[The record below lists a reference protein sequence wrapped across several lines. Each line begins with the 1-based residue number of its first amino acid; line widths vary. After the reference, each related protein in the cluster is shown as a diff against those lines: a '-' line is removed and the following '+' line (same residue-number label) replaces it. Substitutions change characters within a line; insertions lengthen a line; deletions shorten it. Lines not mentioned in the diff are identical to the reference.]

1 MKNSPENKENEFIE
15 RNNTDVKKDEK
26 KDGEITAKCDHL
38 FKIYDTGEEFMALDD
53 VSAII
58 RKGEFVSIMGPSGCG
73 KSTLLNIL
81 GLLDKPT
88 RGEYY
93 LNGNAVSG
101 LSDAEITRLRRSH
114 IGFIFQSFNLMPKL
128 SVVENIALPMRYTD
142 MPRKD
147 ILPRAMELAKRFG
160 LGHKLNNTPLQLS
173 GGQCQR
179 VACARSLANNP
190 SIILADEPTGNLDSK
205 SSADILALLKELNE
219 DGMTIVMV
227 THDPKIAAG
236 TQRTIRI
243 KDGKIQ

>member
-1 MKNSPENKENEFIE
+1 MGNPGNMN
-15 RNNTDVKKDEK
+15 
-26 KDGEITAKCDHL
+26 ITARCEHL
-38 FKIYDTGEEFMALDD
+38 FKIYNAANEFRALDD
-53 VSAII
+53 VSVEI

-93 LNGNAVSG
+93 LNGKAVSG
-101 LSDAEITRLRRSH
+101 LSDAELTKLRRNH

-128 SVVENIALPMRYTD
+128 SVVENIALPMRYSD
-142 MPRKD
+142 IPRSK
-147 ILPRAMELAKRFG
+147 ILPKARELAERFG
-160 LGHKLNNTPLQLS
+160 LGGKLNNTPLQLS

-205 SSADILALLKELNE
+205 SSADILTLLKELNE
-219 DGMTIVMV
+219 GGMTIVMV

-236 TQRTIRI
+236 TQRIIRI

>member
-1 MKNSPENKENEFIE
+1 MDEL
-15 RNNTDVKKDEK
+15 VKCE
-26 KDGEITAKCDHL
+26 HL
-38 FKIYDTGEEFMALDD
+38 FKIYNAAEEFRALDD
-53 VSAII
+53 VSVEI

-81 GLLDKPT
+81 GLLDNPSK
-88 RGEYY
+88 GEYY
-93 LNGNAVSG
+93 LNGKAVSG
-101 LSDAEITRLRRSH
+101 LSDSEITKLRRNH

-128 SVVENIALPMRYTD
+128 SVVENIALPMRYSD
-142 MPRKD
+142 IPRKK
-147 ILPRAMELAKRFG
+147 ILSKAKELAERFG

-205 SSADILALLKELNE
+205 SSEDILNLLKELNA

>member
-1 MKNSPENKENEFIE
+1 MGNPGNMN
-15 RNNTDVKKDEK
+15 
-26 KDGEITAKCDHL
+26 ITARCEHL
-38 FKIYDTGEEFMALDD
+38 FKIYNAANEFRALDD
-53 VSAII
+53 VSVEI
-58 RKGEFVSIMGPSGCG
+58 REGEFVSIMGPSGCG

-93 LNGNAVSG
+93 LNGKAVSG
-101 LSDAEITRLRRSH
+101 LSDAELTKLRRNH

-128 SVVENIALPMRYTD
+128 SVVENIALPMRYSD
-142 MPRKD
+142 IPRSK
-147 ILPRAMELAKRFG
+147 ILAKARELAERFG
-160 LGHKLNNTPLQLS
+160 LGGKLNNTPLQLS

-205 SSADILALLKELNE
+205 SSADILTLLKELNE
-219 DGMTIVMV
+219 GGMTIVMV

-236 TQRTIRI
+236 TQRIIRI